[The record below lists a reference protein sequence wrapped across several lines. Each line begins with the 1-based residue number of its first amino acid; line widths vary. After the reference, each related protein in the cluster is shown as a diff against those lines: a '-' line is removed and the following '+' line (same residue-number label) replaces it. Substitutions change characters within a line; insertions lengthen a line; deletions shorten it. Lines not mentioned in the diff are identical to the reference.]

1 MKPQVKVEPTGTG
14 TEDSSTEIED
24 DEGFTYVMNRKKR
37 RQVLKNLVVKMEEL
51 NQSDSNPD
59 LMHDS
64 EGEIVFHC
72 KNKCI

>member
-1 MKPQVKVEPTGTG
+1 MKPQVKVEPTG

-64 EGEIVFHC
+64 EGEIVFHS